1 MTTLILMRHGAT
13 DYNLSDRLQ
22 GSLDVPLGATGV
34 TQARA
39 AASVLTAAYGRPD
52 ALLASPLQR
61 AFATAAILGD
71 ASGIEPVADA
81 RLTQRSYGE
90 WEGLTWGEVRERWP
104 GEYERRQAGLDPAI
118 AGWDSSVQ
126 VAARVAS
133 ALEEACEGRDLVIAV
148 SHGSTIQLGVLA
160 LLGLDAFSPV
170 LGKLGHGRW
179 NVLRSRGKGEWV
191 LERFGLGP
199 SGAR

>member
-1 MTTLILMRHGAT
+1 MRHGAT
-13 DYNLSDRLQ
+13 DYNLDDRLQ
-22 GSLDVPLGATGV
+22 GSLDVPLGPTGV
-34 TQARA
+34 AQARA
-39 AASVLTAAYGRPD
+39 AASVLAAGYGRPD
-52 ALLASPLQR
+52 ALLSSPLAR
-61 AFATAAILGD
+61 ALDTARIVGD
-71 ASGIEPVADA
+71 AMGLEPAADV

-90 WEGLTWGEVRERWP
+90 WEGLMWGQVRELWP
-104 GEYERRQAGLDPAI
+104 LEYERRQAGLDPAI
-118 AGWDSSVQ
+118 AGWDSSPA

-133 ALEEACEGRDLVIAV
+133 ALEEACHGRELVLAV

-179 NVLRSRGKGEWV
+179 NVLRSHGNGHWV

-199 SGAR
+199 SGTR